1 MTEYTVTWTI
11 QVEAEN
17 EQDAAIQAWQIQHDP
32 DSEATFFEVEPFFH
46 DCTHRVAVDLANH
59 PDWRD

>member
-1 MTEYTVTWTI
+1 MTEYTVTWTV

-17 EQDAAIQAWQIQHDP
+17 EQAAAIQAWQIQHDP
-32 DSEATFFEVEPFFH
+32 DSEATTFVVEPFYRSFNH
-46 DCTHRVAVDLANH
+46 QTVVDLANH